1 MPRER
6 CFPTICSSFVPLTL
20 TVSATLRLFILNKA
34 TVAFKYAFSY
44 FRPVSKDLP
53 CSAGSSPLIISVLL
67 FCGRNDSAWL
77 KMLQYLE

>member
-44 FRPVSKDLP
+44 LDLFQKIYPVQQE
-53 CSAGSSPLIISVLL
+53 V
-67 FCGRNDSAWL
+67 R
-77 KMLQYLE
+77 Y

>member
-34 TVAFKYAFSY
+34 TVALNMHSHILDLFQKIY
-44 FRPVSKDLP
+44 PVQQE
-53 CSAGSSPLIISVLL
+53 V
-67 FCGRNDSAWL
+67 RH
-77 KMLQYLE
+77 